1 MKKYITLTICRV
13 HELSMGDNNKTYSVT
28 TIMEKIEEKNK
39 IFFFRMKTQIKREKI
54 VLKIKFHLLEDGFR

>member
-13 HELSMGDNNKTYSVT
+13 HELSMGDNNKTYSIT
-28 TIMEKIEEKNK
+28 TIMEKIEETNK

-54 VLKIKFHLLEDGFR
+54 V